1 MENGSGRRKSSRKSA
16 FERKKTALLIAGT
29 TAIILCG
36 LAAYFMAVSSSVKKW
51 DEKIYPGVTVQN
63 VSLGGMTKDEAK
75 MKLKQSFEGEI
86 DNKVLPINIEGET
99 FNLNYYEISP
109 TYDID
114 GTVEEAF
121 NVGKERGLLGKYL
134 CIKGKKENEI
144 GLAFSYDEEKLKD
157 FEKKVVEEVNQDPVD
172 ASIKIVGDKI
182 EVKPE
187 EDGICVD
194 MDTLDSKI
202 KERLNGNLDSE
213 DALDVEAEVTKA
225 KITSEDLSKIKE
237 NS

>member
-86 DNKVLPINIEGET
+86 DNKDRK
-99 FNLNYYEISP
+99 S
-109 TYDID
+109 
-114 GTVEEAF
+114 
-121 NVGKERGLLGKYL
+121 
-134 CIKGKKENEI
+134 
-144 GLAFSYDEEKLKD
+144 
-157 FEKKVVEEVNQDPVD
+157 VV
-172 ASIKIVGDKI
+172 
-182 EVKPE
+182 
-187 EDGICVD
+187 
-194 MDTLDSKI
+194 
-202 KERLNGNLDSE
+202 
-213 DALDVEAEVTKA
+213 
-225 KITSEDLSKIKE
+225 
-237 NS
+237 